1 MATSSNAAE
10 ALESFTRNHPD
21 TRFIRLQ
28 WLDYASTVRGR
39 ILTLHHLQELVSSDR
54 YHGLSGLN
62 NLLVDSSVAFND
74 REGDCVAD
82 QGCLIPDFSSL
93 RRCPGL
99 KGHAVV
105 FCNFGTNT
113 VRASPGV
120 PERPQPREACTR
132 RLLQEAQQ
140 EAQRMGFGFLV
151 GFEVEFV
158 ATPIRSRNNADGQQY
173 AHHYQHQLS
182 GMRTLEDS
190 GAQPVLCEITEALQD
205 VGLKVQHFHAE
216 GSTGQL
222 ELAMGPLP
230 PLEAVD
236 ALILAR
242 ETIRRVCR
250 HHSFEASFAPSSPEL
265 NGLHLNM
272 SMQQQPRHGYTD
284 APRDGCS
291 KEAADWFLAG
301 VFAHLDALCGL
312 GMPLPES
319 YDRAVT
325 GRGCCGRFKAW
336 GTQNREVCVRR
347 KGLGFWEF
355 RVLDHAANVYLFV
368 AAVIFAGMDGIRH
381 KAELKIADVTFE
393 PAYATPEKRR
403 LYGVTEELPGA
414 VDQAYGALRAD
425 SLLRDKFGAVA
436 IDAYVA
442 VMKEYHRRLTNS
454 GKLGSSARQKWLLAR
469 L

>member
-1 MATSSNAAE
+1 MATSSNAVE
-10 ALESFTRNHPD
+10 ALESFIRDHPD
-21 TRFIRLQ
+21 TRFVRLQ

-39 ILTLHHLQELVSSDR
+39 VLTIHHFQELVSSGR

-120 PERPQPREACTR
+120 PERPEPREACTR

-140 EAQRMGFGFLV
+140 EAQRMGVSFLA

-158 ATPIRSRNNADGQQY
+158 ATPMRSRKNADGQ
-173 AHHYQHQLS
+173 HYQHQVS

-190 GAQPVLCEITEALQD
+190 GARPVLCEIVEALQD
-205 VGLKVQHFHAE
+205 VGLMVQHFHAE
-216 GSTGQL
+216 ASTGQL

-230 PLEAVD
+230 PLESAD

-242 ETIRRVCR
+242 STIRRVCR
-250 HHSFEASFAPSSPEL
+250 HHSFEASFSPSSPEL

-272 SMQQQPRHGYTD
+272 SMQQQQPQQPQDGYSG
-284 APRDGCS
+284 APRDGCRT
-291 KEAADWFLAG
+291 EAEDWFLAG
-301 VFAHLDALCGL
+301 VFAHLDALCAL

-319 YDRAVT
+319 YDRTVT

-347 KGLGFWEF
+347 KGPGFWEF
-355 RVLDHAANVYLFV
+355 RVLDHTANIYLFV
-368 AAVIFAGMDGIRH
+368 AAVIFVGMDGIRS
-381 KAELKIADVTFE
+381 KAHLKIADVTCEF
-393 PAYATPEKRR
+393 PNQSGDMSGSPPPLKWMH
-403 LYGVTEELPGA
+403 
-414 VDQAYGALRAD
+414 
-425 SLLRDKFGAVA
+425 KF
-436 IDAYVA
+436 
-442 VMKEYHRRLTNS
+442 
-454 GKLGSSARQKWLLAR
+454 
-469 L
+469 